1 MSGNFPDAGNEPE
14 KSRSKGHPLNDKS
27 ECSEL
32 FHVDCTLRDGGYYNA
47 WDFPRDLIEDY
58 LLAMADAGVDFVEL
72 GFRFLANNGFKGA
85 CAYTSDD
92 FLRGLTIPDCLSVG
106 VMVNG
111 ADLLTDIG
119 MQASLEKLF
128 PNAASDSP
136 VDLVRIAC
144 HAHEVENVLV
154 AVDWLAQAG
163 FRVGLNVMQISE
175 QVQETVVSIA
185 SSAMS
190 HPIEVLYFA
199 DSLGSM
205 TSEDVTRV
213 VGWLRQGWD
222 GPIGI
227 HTHDNMG
234 LALSNTLA
242 AIDLGVTWLDSTV
255 TGMGRGPGNART
267 EELVIELNKAPSMPS
282 AIKTLMTLIG
292 EHFAPMKQK
301 HQWGSNPY
309 YYMAGKYSIHPT
321 YVQKM
326 LSDPRYSE
334 DDVIA
339 VIERLRDIGGQKFS
353 TAVLEES
360 RTFYQGPPKGDWDPK
375 ILLEYRQVLL
385 LGTGSGIAR
394 HREALESYIRKAK
407 PVVIALNTQT
417 GISADLI
424 DLRIACHPVR
434 LLADSQK
441 HLALPQPLITPL
453 SMLPEPIREALSSKS
468 TLDFGMVVKAE
479 TFSFQQFHCVT
490 PNSLVLSYA
499 LALLTSGG
507 AEQVLMAGFDGY
519 PPGDKR
525 NDETA
530 EIIGM
535 FTKSSD
541 LPLLAVTPTSH
552 RVASASIY
560 HF

>member
-1 MSGNFPDAGNEPE
+1 MNV
-14 KSRSKGHPLNDKS
+14 KSASPK
-27 ECSEL
+27 L
-32 FHVDCTLRDGGYYNA
+32 FHLDCTLRDGGYYNA
-47 WDFPRDLIEDY
+47 WDFSRDLIADY
-58 LLAMADAGVDFVEL
+58 LLAMEAAGVDVVEV
-72 GFRFLANNGFKGA
+72 GFRFLDNNGFKGA
-85 CAYTSDD
+85 CAYTSDE
-92 FLRGLTIPDCLSVG
+92 FLRGLTIPNCLSVS

-128 PNAASDSP
+128 PNCASDSP
-136 VDLVRIAC
+136 VDIVRIAC
-144 HAHEVENVLV
+144 HAHEVEKVLV

-175 QVQETVVSIA
+175 EVRETVISIA

-205 TSEDVTRV
+205 TSEDITRV
-213 VGWLRQGWD
+213 VGWLRQGWG

-242 AIDLGVTWLDSTV
+242 ARDLGVTWLDSTV

-267 EELVIELNKAPSMPS
+267 EELIIELDKAPSTPS
-282 AIKTLMTLIG
+282 AIKALMTLIG
-292 EHFAPMKQK
+292 EHFVPMKQK
-301 HQWGSNPY
+301 YQWGSNPY

-334 DDVIA
+334 EDVIA
-339 VIERLRDIGGQKFS
+339 VIEHLRHIGGRKFS
-353 TAVLEES
+353 TSVLDES

-375 ILLEYRQVLL
+375 TRLEDRQVLL
-385 LGTGSGIAR
+385 LGTGYGVEQ
-394 HREALESYIRKAK
+394 HRDALESYIRKAK
-407 PVVIALNTQT
+407 PVVIALNTQI

-424 DLRIACHPVR
+424 DFRIACHPVR
-434 LLADSQK
+434 LLADSKK
-441 HLALPQPLITPL
+441 HHSLPQPLITPL
-453 SMLPEPIREALSSKS
+453 SMLPEPTREALSSKS
-468 TLDFGMVVKAE
+468 TLDFGMLVKAE
-479 TFSFQQFHCVT
+479 TFSFQRFYCVT

-499 LALLTSGG
+499 LAVLTSGG
-507 AEQVLMAGFDGY
+507 AKQVLMAGFDGY
-519 PPGDKR
+519 PAGDKR
-525 NDETA
+525 NAETA

-541 LPLLAVTPTSH
+541 LPLVAITPTCH
-552 RVASASIY
+552 PLASASIY
-560 HF
+560 QL